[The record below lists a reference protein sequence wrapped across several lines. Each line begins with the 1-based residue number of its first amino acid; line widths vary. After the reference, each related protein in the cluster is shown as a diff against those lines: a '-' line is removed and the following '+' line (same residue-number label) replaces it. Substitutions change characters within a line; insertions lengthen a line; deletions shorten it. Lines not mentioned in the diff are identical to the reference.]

1 MSQDRYA
8 FSNRA
13 SSSAYSRP
21 FFAQHLRDTQS
32 DLAHRWRRHS
42 DTIKATWR
50 FLSRNQRVK
59 CLLAIGRGRST
70 PNRASDVS
78 LGSIHQLV
86 PEWNLNDL
94 VTDTEHLIN
103 HLTHR
108 ATTSL
113 HQQVFVGCGGQSGD
127 RMYVHYMINR
137 GVSPRSPLPGEFMFF
152 PDSKDYGTSRE
163 VAEHE
168 LPLALWASDL
178 ATSICVPTLLGD
190 LILARQQCFIGD
202 LKSITAEILSLGP
215 EAEHAEKLTLP
226 CVRVNAQL
234 NHTGGSSELA
244 DFSRGARHQKEVIDK
259 LLELFQPEGILDEHQ
274 SLLPHCTD
282 KYSSACVFNVVQNL
296 VKGATIWA
304 YIGHLLREL
313 QRVGTESICRP
324 VLLQE
329 LSNSCMLEWARLQAV
344 LKRFI
349 YQGFGIGHF
358 QRKSNA
364 FDQLGNPVIVFKN
377 DPTEIID
384 SDSQRYLLFHLAH
397 SSENPA
403 DVIYMLGY
411 LAGLWKQEPQTSTFL
426 YNPRDHENKA
436 FHEFVSVSD
445 YVKKL
450 SELLG
455 LPPPSGTEGCSCV
468 SKCHILEIDFLN
480 SLKRDKFIDLRD
492 YCGPIAVLLRT
503 SMAKGCL
510 NKLDELVTDRM
521 GTTIRGL
528 YEDVLRDSIS
538 DLDAHCEQLRVSF
551 RQKNAS
557 VPLNSPL
564 SAEESTRRRDTKSER
579 SYGIDRM
586 SCNSAGLAETDERPQ
601 MQYQLFNSEQV
612 CPAANKSSKRPNRK
626 KKSDCPA
633 SPKSPDARKGDDK
646 HVARNV
652 TVEADTL
659 GSMTFKV
666 KSSTAEFFWTLFSKS
681 KARSSTSWK
690 SFEAAMADLGFS
702 IMRNKGGSS
711 VAFVPS
717 EDSPQ
722 LRPVTIHAPHHFQIE
737 GYRSLILSRRLTRAY
752 GWDENTFQVS

>member
-1 MSQDRYA
+1 
-8 FSNRA
+8 
-13 SSSAYSRP
+13 
-21 FFAQHLRDTQS
+21 
-32 DLAHRWRRHS
+32 
-42 DTIKATWR
+42 
-50 FLSRNQRVK
+50 
-59 CLLAIGRGRST
+59 
-70 PNRASDVS
+70 
-78 LGSIHQLV
+78 
-86 PEWNLNDL
+86 
-94 VTDTEHLIN
+94 
-103 HLTHR
+103 
-108 ATTSL
+108 
-113 HQQVFVGCGGQSGD
+113 
-127 RMYVHYMINR
+127 
-137 GVSPRSPLPGEFMFF
+137 
-152 PDSKDYGTSRE
+152 
-163 VAEHE
+163 
-168 LPLALWASDL
+168 
-178 ATSICVPTLLGD
+178 
-190 LILARQQCFIGD
+190 
-202 LKSITAEILSLGP
+202 
-215 EAEHAEKLTLP
+215 
-226 CVRVNAQL
+226 
-234 NHTGGSSELA
+234 
-244 DFSRGARHQKEVIDK
+244 
-259 LLELFQPEGILDEHQ
+259 
-274 SLLPHCTD
+274 
-282 KYSSACVFNVVQNL
+282 
-296 VKGATIWA
+296 
-304 YIGHLLREL
+304 
-313 QRVGTESICRP
+313 
-324 VLLQE
+324 
-329 LSNSCMLEWARLQAV
+329 
-344 LKRFI
+344 
-349 YQGFGIGHF
+349 
-358 QRKSNA
+358 
-364 FDQLGNPVIVFKN
+364 
-377 DPTEIID
+377 
-384 SDSQRYLLFHLAH
+384 
-397 SSENPA
+397 
-403 DVIYMLGY
+403 
-411 LAGLWKQEPQTSTFL
+411 
-426 YNPRDHENKA
+426 
-436 FHEFVSVSD
+436 
-445 YVKKL
+445 
-450 SELLG
+450 
-455 LPPPSGTEGCSCV
+455 
-468 SKCHILEIDFLN
+468 
-480 SLKRDKFIDLRD
+480 
-492 YCGPIAVLLRT
+492 
-503 SMAKGCL
+503 MAKGCL

-601 MQYQLFNSEQV
+601 MQHQLFNSEQV

>member
-1 MSQDRYA
+1 MSQD
-8 FSNRA
+8 
-13 SSSAYSRP
+13 
-21 FFAQHLRDTQS
+21 
-32 DLAHRWRRHS
+32 
-42 DTIKATWR
+42 
-50 FLSRNQRVK
+50 RNQRVK

-137 GVSPRSPLPGEFMFF
+137 GQGLWNLTGSCRTRTSSCPLGVRL
-152 PDSKDYGTSRE
+152 SNKHLRVHTSWGPHSGKT
-163 VAEHE
+163 A
-168 LPLALWASDL
+168 
-178 ATSICVPTLLGD
+178 I
-190 LILARQQCFIGD
+190 FIGD

-244 DFSRGARHQKEVIDK
+244 DFSRGTRHQKEDIDK
-259 LLELFQPEGILDEHQ
+259 LLELLLVEPGTLKHDVERWFCSQPEGILDEHQ

-403 DVIYMLGY
+403 DVIYVLGY

-436 FHEFVSVSD
+436 FHESVSVMI
-445 YVKKL
+445 
-450 SELLG
+450 
-455 LPPPSGTEGCSCV
+455 T
-468 SKCHILEIDFLN
+468 
-480 SLKRDKFIDLRD
+480 LKRDKFIDLRD

-601 MQYQLFNSEQV
+601 MQHQLFNSEQV